1 MFDTVN
7 AYYKFH
13 SKIYDLTRWS
23 ILFGRNK
30 IVEQLP
36 KFEAKDLSILEL
48 GCGTGHHLKKLAN
61 YYPDSEIT
69 GVDNSEDMIKR
80 ASRRISGFDQIEV
93 ERVSCQEFLPKKDKY
108 DLIFC
113 SYSLSMFGEY
123 HEFLVRINESL
134 KDGGILVAV
143 DFDKSPFTFFEKWMR
158 WNHVD
163 ISGDLFKQ
171 LQVLYKE
178 QTYETKKAYLG
189 LWEYSLFLGYK

>member
-23 ILFGRNK
+23 ILFGRNT

-36 KFEAKDLSILEL
+36 EFEAKDLSILEL

-61 YYPDSEIT
+61 YYPDSEII

-123 HEFLVRINESL
+123 HDFLVRINESL

-143 DFDKSPFTFFEKWMR
+143 DFDKSPFAFFEKWMR